1 MLCIGDSLTAGS
13 ASADWVT
20 DLAAAA
26 PTWKVVNA
34 GTNGQ
39 VTLICISLHINTYHM
54 RTYIIAC
61 LLLHWL
67 TGAFLC
73 VRVPACGCRRPRL
86 AQKWSMLAPQPGEH
100 ELSVR

>member
-26 PTWKVVNA
+26 PAWKVVNA

-39 VTLICISLHINTYHM
+39 VSLICISVHSYTDHV
-54 RTYIIAC
+54 RTCIIAC
-61 LLLHWL
+61 LLLQWL
-67 TGAFLC
+67 IGAFL
-73 VRVPACGCRRPRL
+73 RVQIPACGCRRPRL
-86 AQKWSMLAPQPGEH
+86 A
-100 ELSVR
+100 